1 MSQERFE
8 FRSETKELL
17 QLMAHSL
24 YSSKDVFLRELVS
37 NASDALDR
45 RRFESLTDPEKLE
58 EGVTLQIQIHA
69 DTAAR
74 TLTIEDNGDGMTRE
88 DLIQNLGTIAHS
100 GTKAFVA
107 KLKEAQT
114 QDQANSLIGQ
124 FGVGFYSSFIVAD
137 HVTVTT
143 RKIGQDKAWRFESSG
158 DGSFTIDEAK
168 KDSAGTQIVLHLRP
182 EDDDNNL
189 ADFTD
194 EYVIKSTIK
203 KYSDF
208 IQYPV
213 MVQCERE
220 QTKTDDDKDEA
231 ESETNEVIKEL
242 VWEQANSM
250 KAIWLKDPGEVDDKE
265 YNDFYKHIT
274 YDWSEPLLRVPV
286 KAEGTIEYRGL
297 LFIPANAPY
306 DMNYRDAKFGLRLH
320 AQHVLIM
327 EQCAELLPDY
337 LRFVKGVVDS
347 PDLNLNLSREIL
359 QKDRSITTIRKHV
372 TKKIL
377 DALENLAK
385 TDEEKFAKFWKN
397 YQRLIKEGA
406 ASDYDNKD
414 RLMKL
419 LRFVSTFT
427 VAEDAGASA
436 ESSADD
442 KAKTKASMTSFEAYV
457 QRMPAEQDA
466 IYAIAGESLEIVRNS
481 PHLEAFAQ
489 KGYEVLYLIDAYD
502 EILFSQVPE
511 FDGKK
516 IVFIG
521 RGEVELGTD
530 EEKKAKREKLEVQE
544 KDYDAL
550 MTKLREALSSDI
562 ESVRLSSRLT
572 TSPACLVGQ
581 DGDVSPHLHRILSK
595 MGGGANMP
603 AAKRILEINPN
614 HPLLE
619 KLLSKF
625 SSDAN
630 DPVVSKYARLLF
642 DQALLAEGS
651 PLPDPVDYVKL
662 VTELMVNSL

>member
-595 MGGGANMP
+595 MGGGAN
-603 AAKRILEINPN
+603 
-614 HPLLE
+614 
-619 KLLSKF
+619 
-625 SSDAN
+625 
-630 DPVVSKYARLLF
+630 
-642 DQALLAEGS
+642 
-651 PLPDPVDYVKL
+651 
-662 VTELMVNSL
+662 